1 MTEPRVINQ
10 SLSLRSSK
18 LASGSY
24 ADVYWDRLTK
34 NQVVKVLKP
43 SNHHASLV
51 RDISL
56 TGYFIQEAKGFDDFI
71 VGHREL
77 LSDLRSRRW
86 GIGMAYGGED
96 LSKIMRLTR
105 VPMPTLNLKDRLEIS
120 KQALVALY
128 RLHEEAGI
136 IHRDLKPANM
146 FWNAKTRKLVFGD
159 FNMSLLVEVTPLNR
173 DLDVQTRWFR
183 APEVLLGDRSYTS
196 KIDVWSLGVILLALW
211 TGYLPKGASA
221 LEQLWMSF
229 ALGGTPPP
237 KSYLTGLSRWKRLQ
251 FKGRS
256 MPILVG
262 HKWQDGCFTT
272 SFLES
277 HLGKI
282 PCLPLQSLL
291 RAMLQVDPTR
301 RPTMRAL
308 LASNSFCPPPLPLL
322 PFNGPRPFPPHPSSL
337 QAALVEGLEW
347 GWDCS
352 ERANLWWT
360 ISPDVWIG
368 YSAALFHLA
377 SRMHPSA
384 FNLWVS
390 SRTKLSALHYC
401 LWVMVDDYFWALSG
415 LMANVYHHDPAKELF
430 FNDAITTL
438 FTALPSVLSIYRTHP
453 WTCALRQTMRDRGLD
468 RRLEEWAPNRL
479 EKRKHL
485 KGPMKEAYDAVKEE
499 TFKKARGHPSRLDDP
514 KGFQEYIQSFL

>member
-1 MTEPRVINQ
+1 MTEPRVIGQ

-18 LASGSY
+18 ISSGSY
-24 ADVYWDRLTK
+24 ADVYWDRLSRD
-34 NQVVKVLKP
+34 QVVKVLKL
-43 SNHHASLV
+43 SNHHASLI

-56 TGYFIQEAKGFDDFI
+56 TGYFIQEAKDFDFI
-71 VGHREL
+71 AGHREL

-86 GIGMAYGGED
+86 GISMTYGGED
-96 LSKIMRLTR
+96 LSKIMRLTQ

-136 IHRDLKPANM
+136 VHRDLKPANM
-146 FWNAKTRKLVFGD
+146 FWNDKTRKLVLGD
-159 FNMSLLVEVTPLNR
+159 FNMSLLVEVTPFNR
-173 DLDVQTRWFR
+173 DLGVQTRWFR
-183 APEVLLGDRSYTS
+183 APEVLLGDKSYTT
-196 KIDVWSLGVILLALW
+196 KVDVWSLGVILLALW
-211 TGYLPKGASA
+211 TGYLPKGTSA

-229 ALGGTPPP
+229 ALGGTPAP

-251 FKGRS
+251 FEGRS
-256 MPILVG
+256 MPVLVG
-262 HKWQDGCFTT
+262 HKRRDGFFTT
-272 SFLES
+272 SFLET
-277 HLGKI
+277 HLDKI
-282 PCLPLQSLL
+282 SCLSLQSLL

-301 RPTMRAL
+301 RPTVREL
-308 LASNSFCPPPLPLL
+308 LATNSFCPPDPLL
-322 PFNGPRPFPPHPSSL
+322 PLKSPRPFPPYPPCL
-337 QAALVEGLEW
+337 QEAVVEGLEW

-352 ERANLWWT
+352 ERANLWSA

-415 LMANVYHHDPAKELF
+415 LMADVYRHDPAKEVF

-468 RRLEEWAPNRL
+468 RRPEKWAPNRL
-479 EKRKHL
+479 GKRKHL
-485 KGPMKEAYDAVKEE
+485 TGPMKEVYDAVKEE
-499 TFKKARGHPSRLDDP
+499 TFKKARDHPSRLDDP